1 MARLTSW
8 DFGNEDIIVNEEE
21 RLLSSKGFID
31 KDEMYK
37 IMRHLAE
44 KLYEYEDLEEQ
55 GLLLKVA
62 VAIGS
67 IVYRVNE
74 YAENPII
81 PMGVTSIEIKGLT
94 NTFKEIKCK
103 ECVYGGEFTYRFSD
117 IGKILFLTKEDA
129 EKFVFELVS

>member
-1 MARLTSW
+1 MERLTSY
-8 DFGNEDIIVNEEE
+8 DKENEFIFVNEEE
-21 RLLSSKGFID
+21 WLLSSKGFID

-44 KLYEYEDLEEQ
+44 KLYEYENLEEQ
-55 GLLLKVA
+55 GLLLKVP

-74 YAENPII
+74 YAENPLI

-117 IGKILFLTKEDA
+117 IGKTLFLTKEDA
-129 EKFVFELVS
+129 EKFIAELVS